1 MLFAIYSG
9 FLLFVT
15 PEQQILSVFY
25 FTSGSCETLYEM
37 FMKHRLSQLPGNKDH
52 PGVADA
58 LFKERS
64 VFFIARRGKNA
75 EAFLNITGS

>member
-1 MLFAIYSG
+1 MSERCG
-9 FLLFVT
+9 MWR
-15 PEQQILSVFY
+15 
-25 FTSGSCETLYEM
+25 GSRLNVHTIS
-37 FMKHRLSQLPGNKDH
+37 MKHRLSQLPGNKDH

>member
-1 MLFAIYSG
+1 MWN
-9 FLLFVT
+9 
-15 PEQQILSVFY
+15 
-25 FTSGSCETLYEM
+25 
-37 FMKHRLSQLPGNKDH
+37 MKHRLSQLPGNKDH

>member
-1 MLFAIYSG
+1 M
-9 FLLFVT
+9 
-15 PEQQILSVFY
+15 
-25 FTSGSCETLYEM
+25 
-37 FMKHRLSQLPGNKDH
+37 LSQLPGNKDH